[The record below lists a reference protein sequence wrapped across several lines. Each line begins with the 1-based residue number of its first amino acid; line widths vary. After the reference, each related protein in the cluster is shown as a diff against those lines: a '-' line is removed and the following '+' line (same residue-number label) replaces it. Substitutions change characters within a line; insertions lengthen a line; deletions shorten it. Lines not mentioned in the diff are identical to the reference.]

1 MPSAPR
7 IAIFVSFSGHGGV
20 ERMMMNLAEGLVDMG
35 CSVDL
40 VMVKARHAQLNDLPN
55 SINIV
60 KLSSNHTFSSIFA
73 LTGYLKKKRP
83 DALLAAKNRANQVAV
98 LARRLSGVK
107 SRIGLR
113 MGTTTTVALE
123 GRSTFKKW
131 SWYIPMRWLY
141 PKADEIIAVSKGV
154 AEDLARITGLNSQR
168 ITVIANP
175 VITPRVKRLAKSE
188 ADHPWLR
195 KKDLPVILGVG
206 RLTRQKDFPTLIK
219 AFARLHVQRRC
230 RLIILGEG
238 KDKQK
243 LTNLA
248 EELNVAD
255 DLDFPGFVD
264 NPYAY
269 MNSSDLFV
277 LSSIWEGSP
286 NVLTE
291 AMGLGVPVVAT
302 DCPSGPAEILQEGHY
317 GPLVN
322 MGDVEGLAEAMQ
334 TVLANPPQPEFI
346 RQAVEKYT
354 LAYSSKR
361 YLEVLM
367 GKNIKIATN

>member
-20 ERMMMNLAEGLVDMG
+20 ERMMMNLAEGLVELG
-35 CSVDL
+35 CNVDL
-40 VMVKARHAQLNDLPN
+40 VLVKARHAQLDDIPN

-60 KLSSNHTFSSIFA
+60 KLSSNHTFSSISA
-73 LTGYLKKKRP
+73 LSGYLKKNRP
-83 DALLAAKNRANQVAV
+83 NALLAAKNRANQVAV
-98 LARRLSGVK
+98 LARRLSGLNI
-107 SRIGLR
+107 RIGLR
-113 MGTTTTVALE
+113 MGTTTTVALQ
-123 GRSTFKKW
+123 GKSSLKQW
-131 SWYIPMRWLY
+131 SWYLPMRWLY

-154 AEDLARITGLNSQR
+154 AEDLVRITGLNSQR

-175 VITPRVKRLAKSE
+175 VITPRVKRLAKTE
-188 ADHPWLR
+188 ADHRWLQ

-238 KDKQK
+238 KDKQM
-243 LTNLA
+243 LINLA

-269 MNSSDLFV
+269 MNGADLFV

-291 AMGLGVPVVAT
+291 AMGLGVPVVST
-302 DCPSGPAEILQEGHY
+302 DCPSGPREILQEGHVS
-317 GPLVN
+317 PLVK
-322 MGDVEGLAEAMQ
+322 MGDAEAMAEAMQ
-334 TVLANPPQPEFI
+334 SVLDNPPDPEFI
-346 RQAVEKYT
+346 KEAVEKYT
-354 LAYSSKR
+354 LEYSSKR

-367 GKNIKIATN
+367 GKK

>member
-1 MPSAPR
+1 MKK

-20 ERMMMNLAEGLVDMG
+20 ERMMLNLAEGLAELK

-40 VMVKARHAQLNDLPN
+40 VLVKARHAQLENLPN
-55 SINIV
+55 AVNIV
-60 KLSSNHTFSSIFA
+60 KLFSDHTFSSLFA
-73 LTGYLKKKRP
+73 LSGYLKKNRP
-83 DALLAAKNRANQVAV
+83 DALLAAKNRANQVAI
-98 LARRLSGVK
+98 LARRLSGVNN
-107 SRIGLR
+107 RIGLR
-113 MGTTTTVALE
+113 MGTTTTVALQ
-123 GRSTFKKW
+123 GKSILKKW

-154 AEDLARITGLNSQR
+154 AEDLVRITGINSQQ

-175 VITPRVKRLAKSE
+175 VITPRVKRLAKTE
-188 ADHPWLR
+188 IDHPWLQ

-219 AFARLHVQRRC
+219 AFARLHVQQRC

-238 KDKQK
+238 KDKQM
-243 LTNLA
+243 LINLA
-248 EELNVAD
+248 EELDVAD

-302 DCPSGPAEILQEGHY
+302 DCPSGPREILQEGHF
-317 GPLVN
+317 GPLVK
-322 MGDVEGLAEAMQ
+322 MGDVAAMAEAMQ

-354 LAYSSKR
+354 LEYSSKR
-361 YLEVLM
+361 YLEVLI
-367 GKNIKIATN
+367 GGDH